1 MWITSVDG
9 RNRTNYGKPP
19 VMGESEKKVGKT
31 VENARC
37 PPEQKRGLTRRRK
50 CDNIYPAVKEQ
61 FAGIAQ
67 SVEQLIRNQQV
78 VCSSHITSST
88 SEQSP
93 LCSGVFLCQRQ
104 QRRRWPAHL
113 FLRSKPNPLLLGF
126 GLGPPLCDGFV
137 LLRGKLDFNRSF
149 QLVASGISLA
159 TGFCIS
165 LQSASRAHSAAP
177 RVQTGPASL
186 GFGWGRRFAAVS
198 VTKYYFRPAVGKS
211 RSDHGKNAG
220 ITWTIK
226 TLAKNQ

>member
-1 MWITSVDG
+1 MEEDGTAAEKRLGILGITQWRLWKELWKMWITSVDG

-88 SEQSP
+88 PEQSP

-104 QRRRWPAHL
+104 QRRRWPAPL
-113 FLRSKPNPLLLGF
+113 FLRSKPIPLPLGF
-126 GLGPPLCDGFV
+126 GLGPPLCDGLWIAGIFLFYRHFSSRDKGNFGPGFFV
-137 LLRGKLDFNRSF
+137 CPQGYMK
-149 QLVASGISLA
+149 
-159 TGFCIS
+159 
-165 LQSASRAHSAAP
+165 
-177 RVQTGPASL
+177 TGPVAE
-186 GFGWGRRFAAVS
+186 
-198 VTKYYFRPAVGKS
+198 
-211 RSDHGKNAG
+211 
-220 ITWTIK
+220 
-226 TLAKNQ
+226 